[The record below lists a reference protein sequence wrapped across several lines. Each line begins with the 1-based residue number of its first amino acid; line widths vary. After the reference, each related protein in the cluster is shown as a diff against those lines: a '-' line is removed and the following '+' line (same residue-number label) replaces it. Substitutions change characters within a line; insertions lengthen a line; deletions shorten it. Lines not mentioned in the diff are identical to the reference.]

1 MSKRNGTTLVE
12 QLNGFFCKFI
22 KLFKTSSESK
32 QNEQSQAAEVANT
45 SPQVSSPPLPAATS
59 FLNDIAIA
67 EVGTLLPPLPP
78 SQPDPNDPRYINDI
92 DAYTRDRQAAE
103 AAAITFTAAAKVRG
117 AAVAQ
122 VISKWLATKPYA
134 MFQELLAQPRDAMPI
149 FKPVIGPVVVMRHAE
164 VVRCLERTDLFTVDP
179 YAVEMARATDDK
191 TKHPD
196 SYSHFMLGTD
206 QDDLYRLDD
215 VILRRAVS
223 RNDKEILLRLTRD
236 EAEHWTQQAQ
246 AGGKGEIDVVQTIA
260 KFVPLRIVGDYL
272 GVHYYE
278 TGALSVLPGLRGGD
292 RFPLDEALRKVFT
305 FTRIEEGVV
314 PTADDLFNW
323 VKDAFRNI
331 FNNFNAAY
339 PRFSE
344 FRERGIIATEYLSAY
359 IFALLQHYK
368 ACLQQG
374 ETVPD
379 TMLTRLLR
387 MQLELSSNGEKLESE
402 FSTLLGESLPEG
414 ELARR
419 LSDSMIRSNV
429 FGTAVGAV
437 VNPQEATARILDSML
452 RLKEGEYDVMNDSSY
467 EQALYWAG
475 VEPDNVKYEES
486 LERLRKYALEAL
498 RLKPQG
504 EVLLR
509 MCVKDNDVLGGIQL
523 NKGTFVFAAYA
534 AAMLDP
540 EVVPNPLAFD
550 ITRDERL
557 MPYLSDRER
566 TQEAPQSLIYLQH
579 GYGRHK
585 CLGRYASEITM
596 QESLRAMLRLGSLE
610 RCSELEMDEQNL
622 YAMSLQVGFGR

>member
-1 MSKRNGTTLVE
+1 M
-12 QLNGFFCKFI
+12 
-22 KLFKTSSESK
+22 
-32 QNEQSQAAEVANT
+32 
-45 SPQVSSPPLPAATS
+45 
-59 FLNDIAIA
+59 
-67 EVGTLLPPLPP
+67 
-78 SQPDPNDPRYINDI
+78 
-92 DAYTRDRQAAE
+92 AE
-103 AAAITFTAAAKVRG
+103 AAAAAFTAAAKVRG

-122 VISKWLATKPYA
+122 VISKWLASMPYA
-134 MFQELLAQPRDAMPI
+134 MFHELLAQPRETIPI
-149 FKPVIGPVVVMRHAE
+149 FKPAIGPVVVMRHPE
-164 VVRCLERTDLFTVDP
+164 IIRCLERTDLFTVDP
-179 YAVEMARATDDK
+179 YAAEMARATDDK

-196 SYSHFMLGTD
+196 AYSHFMLGTD
-206 QDDLYRLDD
+206 RDDLYRLDD

-223 RNDKEILLRLTRD
+223 RADKDTLLRLTRD
-236 EAEHWTQQAQ
+236 EAERWTRQVQAESV
-246 AGGKGEIDVVQTIA
+246 GEIDVVSTIA

-272 GVHYYE
+272 GVHYYDA
-278 TGALSVLPGLRGGD
+278 GVPSVLPGLRGGD
-292 RFPLDEALRKVFT
+292 RFPLDENSQKVFT
-305 FTRIEEGVV
+305 FTKIKEGTV

-331 FNNFNAAY
+331 FNNFNQAY
-339 PRFSE
+339 PKFAE

-368 ACLQQG
+368 ARLQQG

-387 MQLELSSNGEKLESE
+387 MQLELNRDAGKLEQE
-402 FSTLLGESLPEG
+402 FATLLGASLPAG

-452 RLKEGEYDVMNDSSY
+452 CLKENKYEMLNGTSF
-467 EQALYWAG
+467 EQALHWAA
-475 VEPDNVKYEES
+475 VEPDEPGYAQS
-486 LERLRKYALEAL
+486 LEGLRKYALEAL

-509 MCVKDNDVLGGIQL
+509 ICVKDNDVLAGVPL
-523 NKGTFVFAAYA
+523 RKGTLVFAAYA

-540 EVVPNPLAFD
+540 EVVPNPTAFD
-550 ITRDERL
+550 ITRNEQ
-557 MPYLSDRER
+557 MQPYLHDQER
-566 TQEAPQSLIYLQH
+566 AREAPQSMVYLQH

-610 RCSELEMDEQNL
+610 RRSELKMDEQNL
-622 YAMSLQVGFGR
+622 YAISLKIGF